1 MQMEH
6 SPTVDV
12 QSGEDADALVYL
24 GVDYDDVPCE
34 RTLEPATQVVIE
46 NIAQHVPASVLRD
59 ETIPEQ
65 FEDVQHAEEE
75 GQAALLDT
83 KEGQNADAHR
93 ELRAPTPS
101 VDFSRKDA
109 KGSPWPK
116 HSGIAEA
123 EAARMAQIDDRAEVR
138 ESVFATLILGC
149 AERRNAQSP
158 EQT

>member
-6 SPTVDV
+6 SPTVEV
-12 QSGEDADALVYL
+12 QSEEDADALVCL
-24 GVDYDDVPCE
+24 GGDYDDVPC
-34 RTLEPATQVVIE
+34 EPATQVVIE

-65 FEDVQHAEEE
+65 FEEVQHAKEE
-75 GQAALLDT
+75 GQGALLDT
-83 KEGQNADAHR
+83 KERLYVDAHR
-93 ELRAPTPS
+93 ELRAPTLS

-123 EAARMAQIDDRAEVR
+123 EAARMTQIYDRAEVR

-149 AERRNAQSP
+149 LERRNAHSP